1 MSNCRCKHHR
11 VRSKKYIKYFYC
23 TELKKEITNAD
34 CVNCTSYDKKEVK
47 TSNYTDKKKYVLKRT
62 KTPLKRV
69 STKQAK
75 TEKNRFSIL
84 VNDLNVCAVCGSKYN
99 IAKHEIYW
107 GKNRQNSMKYGL
119 VIGLCKKEHHTIG
132 KFAIHNNKKLNEY
145 WRGIARKR
153 FIEIY
158 PDLDFTEIF
167 KSK

>member
-1 MSNCRCKHHR
+1 MACKYLIIKLN
-11 VRSKKYIKYFYC
+11 KKYGCKLIKKKNNIIDLSQCINCKQFKQKEYKKVNYTNKDKC
-23 TELKKEITNAD
+23 LRTSLKK
-34 CVNCTSYDKKEVK
+34 
-47 TSNYTDKKKYVLKRT
+47 
-62 KTPLKRV
+62 PLKQV
-69 STKQAK
+69 SNKRAK
-75 TEKNRFSIL
+75 LEKNRYSIL

-145 WRGIARKR
+145 WRSIARKR
-153 FIEIY
+153 FEEVY
-158 PDLDFTEIF
+158 SNLDFTEIF